1 MHHTRAGRRGAGAL
15 PADKWRGAGVLHGLQ
30 PSGEMTIE
38 WRRRALHITWLPVAS
53 MGRLASCAPLTD
65 EEEEVLA
72 ALLAGAKV
80 CMSREALEYKRY
92 RKTASREIYT
102 RLAGLERRLREM
114 GICVTRTSG
123 R

>member
-1 MHHTRAGRRGAGAL
+1 M
-15 PADKWRGAGVLHGLQ
+15 HGLQ

-92 RKTASREIYT
+92 RKTASRKYIPAC
-102 RLAGLERRLREM
+102 RLGGGGTGGDGDLCYSDEWKVRSGPPKNRLR
-114 GICVTRTSG
+114 
-123 R
+123 